1 MKTQFKPIIII
12 STIIFAAIFPGAS
25 WASVLQEIEETGVLK
40 VGIRKDA
47 VLFGYENSRGE
58 WVGFCR
64 TFADALANSLSQ
76 KLNNTISVKTI
87 LSNLQTREA
96 IVRNGTVH
104 FECGPNTIDSTKE
117 VKENIKYSTRFF
129 ITSTRLIV
137 KPKNQQA
144 NSNRVGVLRRTTN
157 LDVVAK
163 IFPTSQVEQ
172 ISSRTEGVRRV
183 NNGSLAAFAGDDIL
197 LIGEAVKQGLSTEDY
212 RIVPEKPLSCDYYG
226 MILPANDFQWH
237 NTINSFIE
245 SNQGKQVWQNWF
257 SKFLSYLSNIIN
269 YCQNK

>member
-47 VLFGYENSRGE
+47 VLFGYENSSGE

-104 FECGPNTIDSTKE
+104 FECGPNTIDFAKE
-117 VKENIKYSTRFF
+117 LKENIKYSTSFF
-129 ITSTRLIV
+129 ITSTRLIL
-137 KPKNQQA
+137 KPENQQP
-144 NSNRVGVLRRTTN
+144 NSNRVGVLKKTTT
-157 LDVVAK
+157 LDVVAQ

-172 ISSRTEGVRRV
+172 IDSRAEGVRRV
-183 NNGSLAAFAGDDIL
+183 INGSLAAFAG
-197 LIGEAVKQGLSTEDY
+197 K
-212 RIVPEKPLSCDYYG
+212 
-226 MILPANDFQWH
+226 
-237 NTINSFIE
+237 
-245 SNQGKQVWQNWF
+245 
-257 SKFLSYLSNIIN
+257 
-269 YCQNK
+269 